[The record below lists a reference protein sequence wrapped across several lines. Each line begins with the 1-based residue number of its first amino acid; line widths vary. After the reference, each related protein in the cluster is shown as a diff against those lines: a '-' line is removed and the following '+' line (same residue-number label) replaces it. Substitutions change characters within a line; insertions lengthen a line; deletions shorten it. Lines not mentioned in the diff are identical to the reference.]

1 MTHSANPVLLRSS
14 LRRAALMNGVINVVI
29 NAAIQAWL
37 LRGQGPVPLSADA
50 ISSTSHTVL
59 SGAVPLAVSLAMI
72 LTAIGW
78 LTLKGPKRP
87 FLPEILLLI
96 AKHGV
101 LAFGIL
107 VTAAVLWQRAV
118 GTVSV
123 PVWVVVIVLGLIA
136 GLVAAVVQYYTALA
150 AREPRT

>member
-1 MTHSANPVLLRSS
+1 
-14 LRRAALMNGVINVVI
+14 MNGAINAVI
-29 NAAIQAWL
+29 NAAIKAWL
-37 LRGQGPVPLSADA
+37 LRVQGPVPLSADA
-50 ISSTSHTVL
+50 ISSTSHTAL

-72 LTAIGW
+72 LTIIVW
-78 LTLKGPKRP
+78 LTPKGLKRP
-87 FLPEILLLI
+87 FLPDILLLI

-123 PVWVVVIVLGLIA
+123 PVWVAVIVLGLIA